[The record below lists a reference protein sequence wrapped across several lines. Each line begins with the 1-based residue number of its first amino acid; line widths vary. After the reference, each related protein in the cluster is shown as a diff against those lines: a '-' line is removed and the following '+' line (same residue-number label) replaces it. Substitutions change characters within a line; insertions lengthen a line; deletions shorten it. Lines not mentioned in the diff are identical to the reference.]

1 MTLFNGDLVTW
12 PKLTLALK
20 CVFFFFFKCLAESAT
35 SWARARVTR
44 GRVIQLLPL

>member
-1 MTLFNGDLVTW
+1 MQFNESIL
-12 PKLTLALK
+12 
-20 CVFFFFFKCLAESAT
+20 CLAESTT